1 MAFQSCEWPSIVG
14 FRITTKP
21 AALSASTSSPV
32 QWTATRYRARM
43 ETGDIVFLWRGGD
56 APIRGVYGWGQISG
70 TPYGVPVVEAC
81 KLLEAGGADVVGL
94 NCRRGPKT
102 LMPIVKKVREAVS
115 CHVAA
120 VPVPYRT
127 TEAEPTF
134 RH

>member
-1 MAFQSCEWPSIVG
+1 
-14 FRITTKP
+14 
-21 AALSASTSSPV
+21 
-32 QWTATRYRARM
+32 M

-102 LMPIVKKVREAVS
+102 LMPIVKKVREVVS